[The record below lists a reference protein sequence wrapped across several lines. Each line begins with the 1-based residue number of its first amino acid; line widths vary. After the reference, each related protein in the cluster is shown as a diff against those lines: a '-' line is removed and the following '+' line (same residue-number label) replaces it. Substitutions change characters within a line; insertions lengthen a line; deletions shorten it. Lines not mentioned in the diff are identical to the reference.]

1 MVLQQSAGP
10 ASRIQA
16 ILQSVEKYHELARTI
31 SLELEREYLRADR
44 ILGGL
49 EAQPDQNCPA
59 RAEAMAG
66 VEQFLQALDL
76 LSAAMEGDFHPA
88 TGAQCLVHTTEGDRL
103 LGLAET
109 KAELLAEECAFSL

>member
-1 MVLQQSAGP
+1 MVFQQCTGP
-10 ASRIQA
+10 AARIGA
-16 ILQSVEKYHELARTI
+16 ILESVEKYHELARTI

-49 EAQPDQNCPA
+49 EAQPDKNCPA

-76 LSAAMEGDFHPA
+76 LSSALEGEFHPA
-88 TGAQCLVHTTEGDRL
+88 DSTQCRVYTAEGDRL
-103 LGLAET
+103 LGLAEST
-109 KAELLAEECAFSL
+109 AELLSEECAYSL